1 MPGGSGLAERGA
13 AGPPAPR
20 AGCLADPF
28 RYNPRVNCET
38 IYTARKFVLEKRT
51 IEIRG
56 KPHSLEVIRHPGAAV
71 ILPLLDDG
79 RIVAIECYRAALGR
93 YVLEIPAGTLDE
105 GESPLRC
112 AERELAEE
120 TGYRAAAFEPLVD
133 FYPSPGI
140 LTEHMHVF
148 VATGLTPGPT
158 AHETGE
164 DIRLHPIT
172 LDEGLAGIRDGRI
185 KDAKTMIGLL
195 CFERFRGKGGAA

>member
-1 MPGGSGLAERGA
+1 M
-13 AGPPAPR
+13 
-20 AGCLADPF
+20 
-28 RYNPRVNCET
+28 NCET

-56 KPHSLEVIRHPGAAV
+56 KSHTLEVIRHPGASV

-79 RIVAIECYRAALGR
+79 RIVAIECYRGAVGEYL
-93 YVLEIPAGTLDE
+93 LEIPAGTLDR
-105 GESPLRC
+105 GESPLHC

-120 TGYRAAAFEPLVD
+120 TGYRAAKFEPLID

-140 LTEHMHVF
+140 LSEHMHIF
-148 VATGLTPGPT
+148 IATGLTPGPT

-172 LDEGLAGIRDGRI
+172 LDEGLGGIRDGRI
-185 KDAKTMIGLL
+185 KDAKTMIALL
-195 CFERFRGKGGAA
+195 YYERLRRPGGPR